1 MSDEF
6 DAVERLEKFYG
17 KIPEEEKAWIDDNIN
32 SLSDEQKGKF
42 YKALTTVHEFKNGYP
57 EISTMAEVFKKT
69 MNKAPKN
76 YAWSVCMECGC
87 EYDYKLPCCPSCYDK
102 GLFCNAI
109 AVKTSN
115 IKPNIIQYNKT
126 YRADGTKEVVCYDC
140 INKADSFC
148 KHFGNEN
155 WNCNDFRTCKCAG
168 CCIRA
173 KRANAVS
180 NKEQK
185 KISYA
190 IPLKKV

>member
-17 KIPEEEKAWIDDNIN
+17 NIPEEEKTWIDDNIN
-32 SLSDEQKGKF
+32 DLSDEQKGKF
-42 YKALTTVHEFKNGYP
+42 YKALTSVHEFKNGYP

-69 MNKAPKN
+69 MNKAPKS
-76 YAWSVCMECGC
+76 YAWSVCLECKC
-87 EYDYKLPCCPSCYDK
+87 EYDYKLPCCPSCYENK
-102 GLFCNAI
+102 LFCNAV

-115 IKPNIIQYNKT
+115 IKPQIVQFNKT
-126 YRADGTKEVVCYDC
+126 YLNGDKNETTCYNC
-140 INKADSFC
+140 INKTDSFC

-173 KRANAVS
+173 KRANAGM
-180 NKEQK
+180 K
-185 KISYA
+185 KDVIKTSCAIS
-190 IPLKKV
+190 LKKV